1 MTSTLP
7 SNLSASKTSP
17 ESLPLPVS
25 IRLRQRLEES
35 GTPFFANDN
44 ISDVLREGDLEQ
56 LEIEVA
62 GKVRELLRS
71 LVIDIDNDHNTE
83 ETAERVARMYLH
95 EVFKGRY
102 HTQPKIA
109 SFPNVKKLD
118 EIYTVGP
125 ISIRSACSHHLVPIL
140 GSCWIGIKPGD
151 RVIGLSKFSRVAD
164 WVFSRPHI
172 QEEAVIILADEIE
185 RLCAPQG
192 LAILVKAQHYCMKWR
207 GVKEPQTSMV
217 NSVVRGDF
225 RHDPSLKQE
234 FFELVRQQEPLLQ
247 QLIWSQQFWL
257 HHQVCHKSQ
266 CIIGQSISRMHELLM
281 LADHMSHLKI
291 KLCSGKPEDGV
302 GWPEIWKLQGW
313 EFAHLLIA
321 HSLISLKSNERL

>member
-7 SNLSASKTSP
+7 PRYSSRPLSSGEAPS
-17 ESLPLPVS
+17 LPVS
-25 IRLRQRLEES
+25 ERIRQRLLNAKA
-35 GTPFFANDN
+35 PYFANDN
-44 ISDVLREGDLEQ
+44 IAPFLHEGDLEE
-56 LEIEVA
+56 LESEVS

-83 ETAERVARMYLH
+83 ETAERVARMYIQ

-102 HTQPKIA
+102 NEQPKIA
-109 SFPNVKKLD
+109 SFPNVKNLD

-125 ISIRSACSHHLVPIL
+125 ITVRSACSHHLVPIL
-140 GSCWIGIKPGD
+140 GNCWIGIKPGE

-185 RLCAPQG
+185 RLCQPKG

-207 GVKEPQTSMV
+207 GVKELQTSMM

-225 RHDPSLKQE
+225 RVDPSLKQE
-234 FFELVRQQEPLLQ
+234 FFELVKQQESLL
-247 QLIWSQQFWL
+247 S
-257 HHQVCHKSQ
+257 
-266 CIIGQSISRMHELLM
+266 
-281 LADHMSHLKI
+281 
-291 KLCSGKPEDGV
+291 
-302 GWPEIWKLQGW
+302 
-313 EFAHLLIA
+313 
-321 HSLISLKSNERL
+321 